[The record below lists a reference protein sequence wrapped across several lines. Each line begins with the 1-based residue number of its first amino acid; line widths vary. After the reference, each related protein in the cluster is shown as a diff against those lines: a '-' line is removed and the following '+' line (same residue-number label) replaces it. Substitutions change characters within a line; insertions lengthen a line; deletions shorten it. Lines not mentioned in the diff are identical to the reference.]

1 VQSIRGHKV
10 ALLPR
15 AGTSMW
21 RAAVLPVMM
30 AALDFRGTCPVQPGL
45 TATCSFDQQAVL
57 SKWLLQIGAG
67 VGVSLP

>member
-1 VQSIRGHKV
+1 
-10 ALLPR
+10 
-15 AGTSMW
+15 MW